1 MGVLGAASAS
11 ATDERSSVR
20 GSLSGVRTPSLLSEL
35 AVEGEADRA
44 IGRCD
49 EAMLSG
55 RPGRGTNEA
64 MAEQSSKRAQTK
76 I

>member
-1 MGVLGAASAS
+1 LLRPASAS
-11 ATDERSSVR
+11 ATDERSR
-20 GSLSGVRTPSLLSEL
+20 FLGSLSGVRTPSLLFEL
-35 AVEGEADRA
+35 AVEGDADRA
-44 IGRCD
+44 VGRRD